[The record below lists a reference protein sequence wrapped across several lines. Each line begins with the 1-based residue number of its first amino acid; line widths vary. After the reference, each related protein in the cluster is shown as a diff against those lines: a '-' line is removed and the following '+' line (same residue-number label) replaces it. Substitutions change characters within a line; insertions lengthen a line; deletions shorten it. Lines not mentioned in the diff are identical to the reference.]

1 VVAKSFFCPGLIPPI
16 WYRAVLGRFLTQM
29 RFMVY

>member
-1 VVAKSFFCPGLIPPI
+1 LQNRSFAPGLIPPI